1 MGWVVLLLL
10 WGGAETREPPPWPI
24 SKMVPNHINRWLYDA
39 YEFFLQNFYFGGFY
53 SHFSKKYTVWII
65 SFKKIY
71 NVCFCQVLLRGLFIA
86 MFELCGDTVR
96 WSGWLRNCVI
106 RTDHMCAHLGLAFS
120 NLSISGFMLSQTSG
134 PRYLVICRKSTHL
147 YTKPC
152 SYT

>member
-1 MGWVVLLLL
+1 MGRHVLLTL
-10 WGGAETREPPPWPI
+10 WGRGGPQPI

-71 NVCFCQVLLRGLFIA
+71 NVRFCQVLTTTRWGLFIA